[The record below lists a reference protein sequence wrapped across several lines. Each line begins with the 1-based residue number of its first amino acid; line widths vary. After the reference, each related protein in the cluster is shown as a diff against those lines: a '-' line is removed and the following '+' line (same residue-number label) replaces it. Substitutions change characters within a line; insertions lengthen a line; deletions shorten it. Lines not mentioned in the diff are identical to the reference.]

1 MTDYRFKNARFI
13 KSIAAFS
20 QKPEQALPEVAF
32 AGRSNVGKSSL
43 LNALTNRKN
52 LAKISSKPGKTRLIN
67 YFLVNDCYYFV
78 DLPGYGFAKVSKSVS
93 ASWQGL
99 LEEYILKSQQL
110 RSLCLLID
118 ARHEMMKRDVQMI
131 DWLDYNQI
139 PFIIILTKS
148 DKLSKN
154 NLNKQLQT
162 FRSLLPDHHVLP
174 FSIKEQNYIDNL
186 SKLLFDFLD

>member
-1 MTDYRFKNARFI
+1 MFNSHIKNAQFV

-20 QKPEQALPEVAF
+20 QKPQQVLPEISF

-67 YFLVNDCYYFV
+67 YFLINDCYYFV
-78 DLPGYGFAKVSKSVS
+78 DLPGYGFARVAKSVS
-93 ASWQGL
+93 SSWQGL
-99 LEEYILKSQQL
+99 LEEYILKSDQL
-110 RSLCLLID
+110 RCLCLLID
-118 ARHEMMKRDVQMI
+118 SRHDLMKNDVQMI

-139 PFIIILTKS
+139 PFIIVLTKS

-154 NLNKQLQT
+154 KLNMQLQT
-162 FRSLLPDHHVLP
+162 FRKLLPDHHVLP
-174 FSIKEQNYIDNL
+174 FSIKESEYIKNL